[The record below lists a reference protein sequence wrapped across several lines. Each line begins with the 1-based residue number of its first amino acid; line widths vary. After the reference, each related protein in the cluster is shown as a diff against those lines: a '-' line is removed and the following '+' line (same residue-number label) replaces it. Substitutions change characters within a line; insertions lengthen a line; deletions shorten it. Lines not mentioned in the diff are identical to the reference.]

1 LAPPGLCPLFPDSDK
16 IPQGS
21 EMTQCARS
29 GSEADAINLGESD
42 SSTTVQRRSWSGG
55 RSEPDL
61 SAAWLARGSFDHAR
75 RAGAGYRKLREHDA
89 TKPSRS
95 SAGKSVVRFGP
106 RFLQPSME
114 RKSLSA
120 LYYCSDFIIVPILER
135 SRPPLRIAICNLF
148 FLNHS
153 PRWHLFRWPGAKNQ
167 EGVRQHG

>member
-1 LAPPGLCPLFPDSDK
+1 MSVMLV
-16 IPQGS
+16 
-21 EMTQCARS
+21 
-29 GSEADAINLGESD
+29 
-42 SSTTVQRRSWSGG
+42 SSTNKCPRGCL
-55 RSEPDL
+55 PP
-61 SAAWLARGSFDHAR
+61 RGSFVMRAEPERGIESFENMMRLSPLDLAR
-75 RAGAGYRKLREHDA
+75 A
-89 TKPSRS
+89 SRS
-95 SAGKSVVRFGP
+95 FGLAHD
-106 RFLQPSME
+106 FCSQSME